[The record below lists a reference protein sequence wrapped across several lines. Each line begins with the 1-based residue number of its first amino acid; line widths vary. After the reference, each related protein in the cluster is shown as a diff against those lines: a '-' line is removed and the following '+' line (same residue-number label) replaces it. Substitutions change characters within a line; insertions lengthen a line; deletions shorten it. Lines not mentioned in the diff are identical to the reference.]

1 MSVIPK
7 ITCRRCGREYS
18 GLRSRCPY
26 CGTGRSKSAERIPL
40 RTSSENAGTP
50 AAEHAAVNTKWQML
64 FGGILLL
71 AVVAAVIVLIT
82 VSLNASQNTP
92 SAAEPT
98 PPATVSSAAPVATPT
113 PTPEPTPT
121 PTPTPSVT
129 SITITFLGSKRTEFA
144 AKVGDEVPL
153 STTIYPAG
161 GNQTVTWSSKDE
173 SIATVSDKGVINLD
187 DAAADKML
195 ADAKCPCLTYS
206 CGKPEATLCA
216 TALQLHADG
225 VEFDARYNGETAHVR
240 LPIPGHFSVEN
251 ALNALGMVLS
261 LGMPLADAA
270 KSMAT
275 ATGVKGRVEVVPT
288 DTDYTVLIDYAHTPD
303 GLKNILSTVCGF
315 ADARVL
321 VVFGCG
327 GDRDRTKRA
336 EMGRIAARLAD
347 EVIVTSDNPRTENPY
362 AILHEILAGMADSA
376 TPFAVLE
383 SRREAITYALDH
395 ARTGDVVVLAGKG
408 HETYQVVGAETLPLD
423 ERQVVREH
431 LSQ

>member
-26 CGTGRSKSAERIPL
+26 CGTGRSRSAERIPL

-82 VSLNASQNTP
+82 VSLNASQNPP
-92 SAAEPT
+92 SVAEPT

-173 SIATVSDKGVINLD
+173 SIATVSDKGVGFRFALSFSRAMCALRSLFSDSRARILD
-187 DAAADKML
+187 CAIRTASCALSRSYMICQDA
-195 ADAKCPCLTYS
+195 
-206 CGKPEATLCA
+206 
-216 TALQLHADG
+216 
-225 VEFDARYNGETAHVR
+225 
-240 LPIPGHFSVEN
+240 
-251 ALNALGMVLS
+251 
-261 LGMPLADAA
+261 
-270 KSMAT
+270 
-275 ATGVKGRVEVVPT
+275 
-288 DTDYTVLIDYAHTPD
+288 PD
-303 GLKNILSTVCGF
+303 LFL
-315 ADARVL
+315 
-321 VVFGCG
+321 
-327 GDRDRTKRA
+327 
-336 EMGRIAARLAD
+336 
-347 EVIVTSDNPRTENPY
+347 
-362 AILHEILAGMADSA
+362 
-376 TPFAVLE
+376 
-383 SRREAITYALDH
+383 
-395 ARTGDVVVLAGKG
+395 
-408 HETYQVVGAETLPLD
+408 
-423 ERQVVREH
+423 
-431 LSQ
+431 

>member
-92 SAAEPT
+92 SVAEPT
-98 PPATVSSAAPVATPT
+98 PPATVSSAAPVA
-113 PTPEPTPT
+113 
-121 PTPTPSVT
+121 TPTPSVT

-173 SIATVSDKGVINLD
+173 SIATVSDKGV
-187 DAAADKML
+187 
-195 ADAKCPCLTYS
+195 
-206 CGKPEATLCA
+206 
-216 TALQLHADG
+216 
-225 VEFDARYNGETAHVR
+225 V
-240 LPIPGHFSVEN
+240 
-251 ALNALGMVLS
+251 
-261 LGMPLADAA
+261 
-270 KSMAT
+270 
-275 ATGVKGRVEVVPT
+275 TGVGKGTTTITAE
-288 DTDYTVLIDYAHTPD
+288 
-303 GLKNILSTVCGF
+303 
-315 ADARVL
+315 
-321 VVFGCG
+321 CG
-327 GDRDRTKRA
+327 GVK
-336 EMGRIAARLAD
+336 AD
-347 EVIVTSDNPRTENPY
+347 CTVY
-362 AILHEILAGMADSA
+362 
-376 TPFAVLE
+376 
-383 SRREAITYALDH
+383 ITA
-395 ARTGDVVVLAGKG
+395 K
-408 HETYQVVGAETLPLD
+408 
-423 ERQVVREH
+423 
-431 LSQ
+431 

>member
-26 CGTGRSKSAERIPL
+26 CGTGRSRSAERIPL

-92 SAAEPT
+92 SVAEPT
-98 PPATVSSAAPVATPT
+98 PPATVSSAAPVT
-113 PTPEPTPT
+113 TPT

-173 SIATVSDKGVINLD
+173 SIATVSDKGV
-187 DAAADKML
+187 
-195 ADAKCPCLTYS
+195 
-206 CGKPEATLCA
+206 
-216 TALQLHADG
+216 
-225 VEFDARYNGETAHVR
+225 V
-240 LPIPGHFSVEN
+240 
-251 ALNALGMVLS
+251 
-261 LGMPLADAA
+261 
-270 KSMAT
+270 
-275 ATGVKGRVEVVPT
+275 TGVGKGTTTITAE
-288 DTDYTVLIDYAHTPD
+288 
-303 GLKNILSTVCGF
+303 
-315 ADARVL
+315 
-321 VVFGCG
+321 CG
-327 GDRDRTKRA
+327 GVK
-336 EMGRIAARLAD
+336 AD
-347 EVIVTSDNPRTENPY
+347 CTVY
-362 AILHEILAGMADSA
+362 
-376 TPFAVLE
+376 
-383 SRREAITYALDH
+383 ITA
-395 ARTGDVVVLAGKG
+395 K
-408 HETYQVVGAETLPLD
+408 
-423 ERQVVREH
+423 
-431 LSQ
+431 

>member
-92 SAAEPT
+92 SVAEPT

-173 SIATVSDKGVINLD
+173 SIATVSDKGVVTGVGKGTIMRPFMERNQNVKYSVSATTRAPREGEIDGVNYHFVTKEQFENLIEND
-187 DAAADKML
+187 EMLEYARYSGNYYGTPRFAVEKNLAAGLDVVLEIEVKGAQQVRRR
-195 ADAKCPCLTYS
+195 C
-206 CGKPEATLCA
+206 PEAISVFIMPPSFQELSNRLHGRNTESEEKIMERLDIA
-216 TALQLHADG
+216 RSEMQLAYDYDFIL
-225 VEFDARYNGETAHVR
+225 VNDDVDEAVR
-240 LPIPGHFSVEN
+240 QLEVILE
-251 ALNALGMVLS
+251 
-261 LGMPLADAA
+261 AA
-270 KSMAT
+270 KAMP
-275 ATGVKGRVEVVPT
+275 KYMK
-288 DTDYTVLIDYAHTPD
+288 DFI
-303 GLKNILSTVCGF
+303 
-315 ADARVL
+315 
-321 VVFGCG
+321 
-327 GDRDRTKRA
+327 
-336 EMGRIAARLAD
+336 D
-347 EVIVTSDNPRTENPY
+347 EVNNN
-362 AILHEILAGMADSA
+362 A
-376 TPFAVLE
+376 
-383 SRREAITYALDH
+383 
-395 ARTGDVVVLAGKG
+395 
-408 HETYQVVGAETLPLD
+408 
-423 ERQVVREH
+423 
-431 LSQ
+431 